1 MPSRDINAH
10 MYTGVH
16 VWFPKAVKIWAS
28 INFKAPERKI
38 CGWTG
43 LLEFCESAALGT

>member
-1 MPSRDINAH
+1 MPSRDISAH
-10 MYTGVH
+10 MCTGVH
-16 VWFPKAVKIWAS
+16 ICFPKVVKIWAS
-28 INFKAPERKI
+28 INFQAPERT